1 MTSALRRRLRKVS
14 TYAGG
19 DCGTCGRDP
28 NNLEWEWGGLEP
40 LDSPEPAEC
49 PQCGTPDA
57 LGFEFKGQPD
67 EDHRG
72 GGHA

>member
-28 NNLEWEWGGLEP
+28 NN

-72 GGHA
+72 GGHT